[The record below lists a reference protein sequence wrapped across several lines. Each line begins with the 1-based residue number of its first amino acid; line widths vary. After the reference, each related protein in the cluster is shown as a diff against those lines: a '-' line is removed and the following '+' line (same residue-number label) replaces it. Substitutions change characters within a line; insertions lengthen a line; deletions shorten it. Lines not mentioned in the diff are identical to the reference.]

1 MTDQEIQNVLQELR
15 FSSGLSQEDL
25 QKLAS
30 ISELV
35 ELPASTVIFSEGD
48 SATDLYVLLGGRV
61 ELCMN
66 VPAKGCL
73 PVLTLG
79 AGDLLGWSPALKIAE
94 MTATAT
100 TIKETPAVRF
110 SADELQKLC
119 EEDHDV
125 GYEVMRRIAI
135 ALSQRLV
142 ATRLQVLDVFADPVT
157 EGQS

>member
-1 MTDQEIQNVLQELR
+1 MMAQEIQNVLQELR

-35 ELPASTVIFSEGD
+35 EVPASNVIFSEGD
-48 SATDLYVLLGGRV
+48 AAADLYLLLGGRV

-79 AGDLLGWSPALKIAE
+79 AGDLLGWSPALTSGE

-100 TIKETPAVRF
+100 AIKDTSAVRF
-110 SADELQKLC
+110 AADKLQRLC
-119 EEDHDV
+119 EQDHDI

-135 ALSQRLV
+135 ALSKRLV
-142 ATRLQVLDVFADPVT
+142 ATRLQVLDVFADPMT
-157 EGQS
+157 EGKS